1 MIPVPE
7 LQVGFGA
14 GSLGSGRL
22 EVCVGSMKPYFADAL
37 RKGRGSEVKDDGE

>member
-1 MIPVPE
+1 MIFVPQV
-7 LQVGFGA
+7 QVGFGV
-14 GSLGSGRL
+14 GGLSSGRL